1 MKLMKTWSLQ
11 TWLKRVAYDIWQSYN
26 GGVKRNQQRFPKKPG
41 RDRIHIVCQEEYRVG
56 CGGWILQPRESKSWR
71 RKSWRQYFWFIVF
84 GTSYKIILA
93 INHIQKGNCKYFNS
107 YFIFFF
113 LLLISYN
120 ILPSLFDAIMKED
133 KKIIWCMLMIPEYT
147 LVQFIFLISV
157 IFSLFFN
164 ISQERLFTF
173 LLIELSSYHIKLI
186 THYR

>member
-41 RDRIHIVCQEEYRVG
+41 RDIIHIVCQEEYRVG

-93 INHIQKGNCKYFNS
+93 INHIQKGNCKYLKS
-107 YFIFFF
+107 YFILFYF

-133 KKIIWCMLMIPEYT
+133 KKNYMMYADHPWIHPSAVYILN
-147 LVQFIFLISV
+147 ISN
-157 IFSLFFN
+157 IFSFFQHKSRKDCLHFYSMN
-164 ISQERLFTF
+164 CHLTIL
-173 LLIELSSYHIKLI
+173 K
-186 THYR
+186 

>member
-113 LLLISYN
+113 FTIN
-120 ILPSLFDAIMKED
+120 ILQYITIFV
-133 KKIIWCMLMIPEYT
+133 WCNNEGRQKNYMMYADDPWIHPGAVYILN
-147 LVQFIFLISV
+147 ISN
-157 IFSLFFN
+157 IFSFFQHKSRKTVY
-164 ISQERLFTF
+164 IFTHWIVI
-173 LLIELSSYHIKLI
+173 LPY
-186 THYR
+186 